1 MRTAR
6 LSPTITSRGTTAIS
20 LADAKVFLEVSSG
33 THPHDSMITA
43 LIATAQAYVEER
55 TGRFLEA
62 ATGEIYVSE
71 YCQKIQI
78 PRTKVASV
86 VVTYYDEDNA
96 EQTIAGT
103 NYVLVRDAV
112 FTTLRFYDNWTQPSM
127 YDRPDAMKIV
137 ITFAADP
144 VYPSIMLH
152 AMRALVAD
160 WYENR
165 ENNIVRTMEN
175 SSTGMNNKA
184 DHLLNVARI
193 WGY

>member
-6 LSPTITSRGTTAIS
+6 LAPTITARGTTAIS

-33 THPHDSMITA
+33 THPHDDLITA

-96 EQTIAGT
+96 EQTVDGS
-103 NYVLVRDAV
+103 NYTLVRDAV
-112 FTTLRFYDNWTQPSM
+112 FTTLRFYDAYTQPAM
-127 YDRPDAMKIV
+127 YDRPDAMKVV

-152 AMRALVAD
+152 AMRSLIAD

-165 ENNIVRTMEN
+165 ENMTIRADNVGT
-175 SSTGMNNKA
+175 TGLNNRA